1 MHENYNK
8 TVEFQWQKKKNRNDL
23 VKLIRPEF
31 HGYLRLTFPFLKIFT
46 DGSILSRLT
55 EESTGK

>member
-1 MHENYNK
+1 M
-8 TVEFQWQKKKNRNDL
+8 TKKKKKRNDL